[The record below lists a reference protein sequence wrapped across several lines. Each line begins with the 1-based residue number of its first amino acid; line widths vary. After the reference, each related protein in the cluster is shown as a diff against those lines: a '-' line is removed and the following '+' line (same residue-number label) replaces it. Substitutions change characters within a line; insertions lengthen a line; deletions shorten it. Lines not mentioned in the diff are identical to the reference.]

1 MTGAQGTDAEGP
13 TPEEM
18 ARMMADRLG
27 KTPVMGIIMQS
38 AATLVD
44 CAGIRLGIGP
54 QGDEVKDL
62 EQARQAIE
70 GSRALT
76 MVAEG
81 FLGAQEVAPLK
92 EPLAQL
98 QMLYAEAVS
107 GESGDEPDGGDDE
120 EPGGGSD
127 DGPPGDPPAPEP
139 PGDPSAADRLW
150 VPPGARG

>member
-1 MTGAQGTDAEGP
+1 
-13 TPEEM
+13 
-18 ARMMADRLG
+18 MMAERLG
-27 KTPVMGIIMQS
+27 QTPVMGIVMQS

-76 MVAEG
+76 MVAEA
-81 FLGAQEVAPLK
+81 FLGAEEVAPLK
-92 EPLAQL
+92 EPIAQL
-98 QMLYAEAVS
+98 QMLYAEAVK
-107 GESGDEPDGGDDE
+107 GGGDDDDDGDS
-120 EPGGGSD
+120 GGGD
-127 DGPPGDPPAPEP
+127 DGGSGPDPAPTEP
-139 PGDPSAADRLW
+139 PSDPSAADRLW

>member
-1 MTGAQGTDAEGP
+1 MTGGQQDEGQQP

-18 ARMMADRLG
+18 AMMMADRLG

-44 CAGIRLGIGP
+44 CAGIRLGVGP

-76 MVAEG
+76 MVAEA
-81 FLGAQEVAPLK
+81 FLGADEVAPLK
-92 EPLAQL
+92 EPIAQL
-98 QMLYAEAVS
+98 QMLYADAVS
-107 GESGDEPDGGDDE
+107 DDPDDGSE
-120 EPGGGSD
+120 EPGGDGSGG
-127 DGPPGDPPAPEP
+127 DGPSPEPPAPEP
-139 PGDPSAADRLW
+139 PANPGAADRLW
-150 VPPGARG
+150 VPPGSRS